1 MVTAGLLPL
10 FETREDKDRIRD
22 QWTGIAPTM
31 DQVSRKQKRIPA
43 IQMVNLILKLPPEAN
58 HELMTR
64 MDHRLGPAICPT
76 LQGLRK
82 WLDSTDEHFPTET
95 LPYASCEG
103 HPRPFTRFSEDDFF
117 FFQRALEK
125 GCDGDIQGIGDLVE
139 RAHRWGCAP
148 HARSCSTRW
157 PRSRSHAPAP

>member
-1 MVTAGLLPL
+1 MRVNGSFLEIPGLASDGSNSLPLQNESLHFINMDPKGPYPLLIFRGIHMVTAGLLPL

-43 IQMVNLILKLPPEAN
+43 IQMVNLILNLILKLPPEAN

-76 LQGLRK
+76 LQG
-82 WLDSTDEHFPTET
+82 
-95 LPYASCEG
+95 
-103 HPRPFTRFSEDDFF
+103 
-117 FFQRALEK
+117 
-125 GCDGDIQGIGDLVE
+125 
-139 RAHRWGCAP
+139 
-148 HARSCSTRW
+148 
-157 PRSRSHAPAP
+157 